1 MAFGCWFP
9 SCSIFVGLWKKHAAK
24 LLFAIGF
31 VPTLFHFSSAQEPVN
46 DSVSMKRASAHA
58 STNTFYTSW
67 LASAIANNLQTRTG
81 VTLSACRSQ
90 IILFFFAVLHP
101 VVEQMIS
108 NSST

>member
-1 MAFGCWFP
+1 MLIISNPCLPEDPADLMVFDCWFP

-31 VPTLFHFSSAQEPVN
+31 VPTLFHFSSAQGPVN

-67 LASAIANNLQTRTG
+67 LASAIANNLQI
-81 VTLSACRSQ
+81 CRR
-90 IILFFFAVLHP
+90 ARG
-101 VVEQMIS
+101 
-108 NSST
+108 